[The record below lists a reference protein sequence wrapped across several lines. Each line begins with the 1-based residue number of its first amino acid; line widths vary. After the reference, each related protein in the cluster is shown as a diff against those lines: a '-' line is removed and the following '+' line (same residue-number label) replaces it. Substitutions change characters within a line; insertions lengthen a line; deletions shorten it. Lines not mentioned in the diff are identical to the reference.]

1 MGFGPG
7 GRIFHAPF
15 IEAAEGLELC
25 GVVTRSPERRAEV
38 ERRHGVPVYAS
49 LAEMLEAE
57 PGMQAVTI
65 TTPPDTRRELV
76 LEALAAGR
84 HVLSDKPFAPTAEA
98 GRELARA
105 AADAG
110 LLLSVFH
117 NRRWDADLLTLAS
130 VIEDGR
136 LGDVWRIDSRFDVDE
151 AHTIDS
157 GPDGGLLRDLG
168 VHLIDQMRWLLGS
181 VDSVDAHLD
190 WIDRPE
196 GLTDANFAVTMHHS
210 CGAVSRVTGS
220 KMNGR
225 IQRELAAY
233 GSGGSFV
240 SSSNDQQTAD
250 VIAGVRPV
258 DDPSGW
264 GYEREENWGVLA
276 APGVAEVV
284 PSAQGSWFAPYE
296 QFGAAI
302 RGEGEVPVDLDGAIE
317 TIALLDAARLSAETG
332 RRIHLTED
340 RPPPRQTC
348 RERTS

>member
-1 MGFGPG
+1 MTIKLGIVGFGPG

-15 IEAAEGLELC
+15 VQAAEGLTLC
-25 GVVTRSPERRAEV
+25 GVVTRSPERRAEA
-38 ERRHGVPVYAS
+38 EQTYGVPVYAS
-49 LAEMLEAE
+49 LTEMLEAE
-57 PGMQAVTI
+57 PDMQAVTI
-65 TTPPDTRRELV
+65 TTPPETRRDLV

-84 HVLSDKPFAPTAEA
+84 HVLADKPFAPTAEA
-98 GRELARA
+98 GRELAQA

-110 LLLSVFH
+110 LLLTVFH

-130 VIEDGR
+130 IIEEGR
-136 LGDVWRIDSRFDVDE
+136 LGDVWRVDSRFDLDE
-151 AHTIDS
+151 ALTIDP

-190 WIDRPE
+190 WIDCPE
-196 GLTDANFAVTMHHS
+196 GRTDASFAVTLHHS
-210 CGAVSRVTGS
+210 SGAVSRVSGS

-225 IQRELAAY
+225 FDREIAAY

-250 VIAGVRPV
+250 AKAGIRPA
-258 DDPSGW
+258 DDPAGW
-264 GYEREENWGVLA
+264 GFEREENWGVLGS
-276 APGVAEVV
+276 PGHSEPV
-284 PSAQGSWFAPYE
+284 PSAQGSWVALYE

-302 RGEGEVPVDLDGAIE
+302 RGERAVPVDLPGAIE

-332 RRIHLTED
+332 QRIHLV
-340 RPPPRQTC
+340 
-348 RERTS
+348 